1 MSDTD
6 YRRRFIDGLGFG
18 LDPFQLEAIEAVDRR
33 VNVLVSAPTG
43 SGKTLIANY
52 AIGREAER
60 SRRTFYT
67 TPLKALSNQKYH
79 ELCRLYGP
87 ARVGLLTG
95 DTSLN
100 RTAPIVVMTT
110 EVLRNM
116 LLTES
121 DQLSS
126 LGLVILDEVHY
137 LQDPFRGGVWEEVL
151 ILTPSAVRFVALS
164 ATIGN
169 ADFLGEWF
177 SEVRGPT
184 AIIVEVNR
192 PIVLHNHL
200 AFLRRGQSEVEIID
214 LLDGPRLSDE
224 ARRIDNLM
232 KSSRHFRPGP
242 QWRGPRS
249 SAPPPPFRA
258 PRRSELMRALE
269 RDDLL
274 PVIVFIFS
282 RAACDDAVHQL
293 RRDGLRFT
301 TAEDR
306 RRIEEI
312 AEERLRDFSDDDL
325 TALEYSDFLDA
336 LRRGITMHHAGM
348 VPAFREI
355 VEACFEENL
364 LAVVFATETLALGV
378 NMPARS
384 VALERFTKYSDAG
397 RQFLTSAEYAQMT
410 GRAGRRGLDDEGH
423 AVVCFATD
431 LAVQDVGRVALAPP
445 ADLHSS
451 FRPTYNLTANL
462 INHFDQATALEVVQR
477 SFAQFEND
485 RRPAG
490 RRRPLTDQMLARHRV
505 LEELGYAVGWT
516 LNAQGQLLRAIYHEC
531 DLLIAESLSFGVFD
545 DLDPAQLA
553 GLLSCFV
560 YESRRS
566 SRSTNAAQRVSTK
579 KKKVHH
585 DRLGQERRLSLGE
598 RLHEITAIA
607 ATINEVEERHRVP
620 HFKDPDGHFATI
632 IAAWARGVSLHTVLD
647 LADAEIGQTSPG
659 DFVRNAKQVAD
670 LCEQLGR
677 LDGLTS
683 VAEVA
688 LAARD
693 AVLRSVVAG
702 ASSVHPPEGFRL

>member
-1 MSDTD
+1 MSVIE

-18 LDPFQLEAIEAVDRR
+18 LDRFQLDAIEAVDMR

-43 SGKTLIANY
+43 SGKTLVANY
-52 AIGREAER
+52 AIGRELER
-60 SRRTFYT
+60 EQRTFYT

-79 ELCRLYGP
+79 ELCALYG
-87 ARVGLLTG
+87 AGRVGLLTG
-95 DTSLN
+95 DVSLN
-100 RTAPIVVMTT
+100 RGASVVVMTT

-121 DQLSS
+121 EQLSA
-126 LGLVILDEVHY
+126 LGLVVLDEVHF

-151 ILTPSAVRFVALS
+151 ILTPSVVRFVALS

-169 ADFLGEWF
+169 AEFLGEWF
-177 SEVRGPT
+177 AQVRGPT
-184 AIIVEVNR
+184 AIVVERTR
-192 PIVLHNHL
+192 PIQLHNHV
-200 AFLRRGQSEVEIID
+200 AVLRRGQVDAEIHD
-214 LLDGPRLSDE
+214 LLDGTRLSSE

-232 KSSRHFRPGP
+232 NASRRFRAGVR
-242 QWRGPRS
+242 WHGPRT
-249 SAPPPPFRA
+249 SAPPPPFRS
-258 PRRSELMRALE
+258 PRRADLMRALE

-293 RRDGLRFT
+293 RRDGLIFT
-301 TAEDR
+301 TPEER
-306 RRIEEI
+306 QEIEQI
-312 AEERLRDFSDDDL
+312 AEARLADFSNDDL
-325 TALEYSDFLDA
+325 QALEYGDFVDA
-336 LRRGITMHHAGM
+336 LRRGVTMHHAGM

-355 VEACFEENL
+355 VEACFERNL
-364 LAVVFATETLALGV
+364 LAAVFATETLALGV

-423 AVVCFATD
+423 AVVCFASDLELTD
-431 LAVQDVGRVALAPP
+431 VARVALAPP

-451 FRPTYNLTANL
+451 FRPTYNFTANL
-462 INHFDQATALEVVQR
+462 INHFDYETALEVVRR

-490 RRRPLTDQMLARHRV
+490 RRRSLTDQMVARHHV
-505 LEELGYAVGWT
+505 LEELGYAEGWR
-516 LNAQGQLLRAIYHEC
+516 LSSQGQLLRSIYHEC
-531 DLLIAESLSFGVFD
+531 DLLIAESICAGVFEG
-545 DLDPAQLA
+545 LGASELA

-560 YESRRS
+560 YESKRTTRPA
-566 SRSTNAAQRVSTK
+566 NAAKHVSTK
-579 KKKVHH
+579 KKRVHH
-585 DRLGQERRLSLGE
+585 DRLGQDRRASITE
-598 RLHEITAIA
+598 RLIEITVIA
-607 ATINEVEERHRVP
+607 ATIREVEARYQVP
-620 HFKDPDGHFATI
+620 PFKEPDGHFATV
-632 IAAWARGVSLHTVLD
+632 IAAWTRGVSLATVLD

-670 LCEQLGR
+670 LCEQLAR
-677 LDGLTS
+677 LGQHAE
-683 VAEVA
+683 VAQVA
-688 LAARD
+688 LAARN

-702 ASSVHPPEGFRL
+702 ASSVHPRS

>member
-1 MSDTD
+1 VSILD
-6 YRRRFIDGLGFG
+6 YRREFIEGLGFG
-18 LDPFQLEAIEAVDRR
+18 LDRFQLDAIEAVDKR

-43 SGKTLIANY
+43 AGKTLVANY
-52 AIGREAER
+52 AIGRELER
-60 SRRTFYT
+60 EHRTFYT

-79 ELCRLYGP
+79 ELCELYGTQ
-87 ARVGLLTG
+87 RVGLLTG
-95 DTSLN
+95 DTSIN
-100 RTAPIVVMTT
+100 RTAPVVVMTT

-121 DQLSS
+121 DQLTS
-126 LGLVILDEVHY
+126 LGLVVLDEVHY

-151 ILTPSAVRFVALS
+151 ILTPAPVRFVALS

-169 ADFLGEWF
+169 ADFLGAWL

-184 AIIVEVNR
+184 TVVIERTR

-200 AFLRRGQSEVEIID
+200 AVMKRGQPTAEIHD
-214 LLDGPRLSDE
+214 LLDGQRLSNE

-232 KSSRHFRPGP
+232 KSSRKFRPGP
-242 QWRGPRS
+242 KWQGSKS

-258 PRRSELMRALE
+258 PRRSELMQALE
-269 RDDLL
+269 REDLL

-293 RRDGLRFT
+293 RRDGLLFT
-301 TAEDR
+301 KPEERREIESIAEARLTEFSAED
-306 RRIEEI
+306 
-312 AEERLRDFSDDDL
+312 LQ
-325 TALEYSDFLDA
+325 ALEYADFVDA
-336 LRRGITMHHAGM
+336 LRRGIAMHHAGM

-355 VEACFEENL
+355 VETCFERNL

-384 VALERFTKYSDAG
+384 VALERFTKYSDNG
-397 RQFLTSAEYAQMT
+397 RQFLTSAEFAQMT

-423 AVVCFATD
+423 AIVCFASD
-431 LAVQDVGRVALAPP
+431 LALHDVGRVALAPP

-451 FRPTYNLTANL
+451 FRPTYNFTANL
-462 INHFDQATALEVVQR
+462 INHFDYETALDVVQR

-490 RRRPLTDQMLARHRV
+490 RKRPLTDQMIARHRV
-505 LEELGYAVGWT
+505 LEELGYAKDWT
-516 LNAQGQLLRAIYHEC
+516 LSPDGQLLRSIYHEC
-531 DLLIAESLSFGVFD
+531 DLLIAESISAGVFE
-545 DLDPAQLA
+545 DLEPAELA

-560 YESRRS
+560 YESK
-566 SRSTNAAQRVSTK
+566 RSTRAVNASRQVSTK
-579 KKKVHH
+579 KKRVHH
-585 DRLGQERRLSLGE
+585 DRLGQVRRVSISE
-598 RLHEITAIA
+598 RLHEIS
-607 ATINEVEERHRVP
+607 TISVAVREVEERYKVP
-620 HFKDPDGHFATI
+620 HFKEPDGHFSTI
-632 IAAWARGVSLHTVLD
+632 IAAWARGVTLGTVLD

-677 LDGLTS
+677 MRHLTD
-683 VAEVA
+683 VADVA
-688 LAARD
+688 LEARD

-702 ASSVHPPEGFRL
+702 ASSVHPQN

>member
-1 MSDTD
+1 VSILE
-6 YRRRFIDGLGFG
+6 YRSRFIDGLGFG
-18 LDPFQLEAIEAVDRR
+18 LDRFQLDAIEAVDQR

-43 SGKTLIANY
+43 SGKTIVANY
-52 AIGREAER
+52 AIGRELDREQ
-60 SRRTFYT
+60 RTFYT

-79 ELCRLYGP
+79 ELCGLYGV

-95 DTSLN
+95 DTSIN
-100 RTAPIVVMTT
+100 RTAPVVVMTT

-121 DQLSS
+121 DQLTT

-169 ADFLGEWF
+169 ASFLGAWF
-177 SEVRGPT
+177 TQVRGPT
-184 AIIVEVNR
+184 VIVVESER
-192 PIVLHNHL
+192 PIELHNHV
-200 AFLRRGQSEVEIID
+200 AVVKRGQPDAEIHD
-214 LLDGPRLSDE
+214 LLDGVRLSDD
-224 ARRIDNLM
+224 ARKIDNVM
-232 KSSRHFRPGP
+232 KSSRKLRPGAR
-242 QWRGPRS
+242 WHGPNS
-249 SAPPPPFRA
+249 TAPPPPYRA

-269 RDDLL
+269 REDLL

-293 RRDGLRFT
+293 RRDGLLFT
-301 TAEDR
+301 RPEDR
-306 RRIEEI
+306 REIERI
-312 AEERLRDFSDDDL
+312 AEERLVDFSSEDL
-325 TALEYSDFLDA
+325 TALEFADFIDA

-355 VEACFEENL
+355 VETCFERNL
-364 LAVVFATETLALGV
+364 LSVVFATETLALGV

-423 AVVCFATD
+423 AIACFSSD
-431 LAVQDVGRVALAPP
+431 LSLFDVGRVALAPP

-451 FRPTYNLTANL
+451 FRPTYNFTANL
-462 INHFDQATALEVVQR
+462 VNHFDYETALDVVQR

-485 RRPAG
+485 RRPQG
-490 RRRPLTDQMLARHRV
+490 TRRPLTDQMVARHHV
-505 LEELGYAVGWT
+505 LEELGYASGWT
-516 LNAQGQLLRAIYHEC
+516 LSPQGQLLRSIYHEC
-531 DLLIAESLSFGVFD
+531 DLLIAESIAAGVFE
-545 DLDPAQLA
+545 DLEPSELA

-560 YESRRS
+560 YESK
-566 SRSTNAAQRVSTK
+566 RSTRAVNAARQVSTK

-585 DRLGQERRLSLGE
+585 DRLGQDRRTSISERLS
-598 RLHEITAIA
+598 EITAIA
-607 ATINEVEERHRVP
+607 ATIRGVEDHFKVP
-620 HFKDPDGHFATI
+620 HFKEPDGHFATV
-632 IAAWARGVSLHTVLD
+632 IAAWARGVTLGTVLD

-677 LDGLTS
+677 MGHLND

-688 LAARD
+688 LSARD

-702 ASSVHPPEGFRL
+702 ASSVHPRG